1 MKTGRVF
8 FLTVIFLFFTLSG
21 NLNLGA
27 EDLSQT
33 GATGTDTTPDNS
45 KAPSQSDLKG
55 SISLEGGDIKGFIP
69 LEDTV
74 PLAGSSLTA
83 TAVSPAEGKEE
94 KAPVDKN
101 GRSPESS
108 SLTGF
113 IPRLGP
119 SRNEER
125 ISLTLR
131 SIDIIEAL
139 KFFSIKSRFNI
150 VPTQAVAGRV
160 TLSVEN
166 VPVQDVFDIM
176 LRSNNLAYEKKGDI
190 YNVMTEPEYKRLFG
204 KNFFDSRQV
213 KVFRLRYAIPDQAFG
228 MLDAV
233 KSEIG
238 RILVEPES
246 GSVMFI
252 DTPEK
257 IAEAEKTLAGLEQKN
272 AVKVFNLKYAKAR
285 DIEEQL
291 KLQLDVKKVGS
302 IKADDRTNQVIVQ
315 TLPERMENIAE
326 LINSLDKKTKAVLI
340 DIKIIKIK
348 LSDQLDK
355 GIQWEGL
362 FNLAKQYG
370 LAYLGSYPFSAMT
383 AGITNP
389 PFTPRPNVYT
399 NAVSNASVGSGGNI
413 GSYPF
418 SGTTSSLNSSA
429 KVTPGKD
436 MHIGIVGKKR
446 DFDAVVNYLNTLG
459 KSKIIASPSLAVV
472 NNQEAKI
479 HIGERRAYVTT
490 TTTTGSTTTTT
501 SEAVTF
507 VDVGVRLSVTPTIND
522 EGYITMK
529 IRPEISSVVGEI
541 NTSSNN
547 AIPII
552 DTSAAETTVIAK
564 DGATIILGGMGRE
577 ERLESSEGMP
587 FLSRIPFVGMFFKSS
602 TQRKEHVELVIML
615 TPIIFEGDK
624 FVTTQESE
632 KMPVKPAKK
641 FDVFRPEGLTP
652 QEPAV
657 FVPLKDEFISKGF
670 KAYDMQKEIKKSEI
684 PGLKPGLADERATQ
698 VFVPIKEEFA
708 PKGPKP
714 YS

>member
-1 MKTGRVF
+1 MKPGKVF
-8 FLTVIFLFFTLSG
+8 LLTVIFLFFTLKG

-27 EDLSQT
+27 EELFQA
-33 GATGTDTTPDNS
+33 GVTGTAALPANS
-45 KAPSQSDLKG
+45 KAPSQGDLKE
-55 SISLEGGDIKGFIP
+55 SLASE
-69 LEDTV
+69 
-74 PLAGSSLTA
+74 AGN
-83 TAVSPAEGKEE
+83 GIEE
-94 KAPVDKN
+94 KASADKR
-101 GRSPESS
+101 GEVKTPP

-113 IPRLGP
+113 TARLGP
-119 SRNEER
+119 SRDEDR

-139 KFFSIKSRFNI
+139 KFFSIKSGFNI

-176 LRSNNLAYEKKGDI
+176 LRSNNLAYDKKGDI
-190 YNVMTEPEYKRLFG
+190 FNVMTEPEYKRLFG

-272 AVKVFNLKYAKAR
+272 AVKVFNLKYAKAK

-389 PFTPRPNVYT
+389 VFTPRPGIYANPV
-399 NAVSNASVGSGGNI
+399 ASGTVGTGGNI

-418 SGTTSSLNSSA
+418 SGTTSSLNASA

-436 MHIGIVGKKR
+436 MHIGIIGKKR
-446 DFDAVVNYLNTLG
+446 DFDVVVNYLNTLG

-490 TTTTGSTTTTT
+490 TTTTGSTTSTV
-501 SEAVTF
+501 SEAVTY

-541 NTSSNN
+541 TTSSNN
-547 AIPII
+547 KVPII

-602 TQRKEHVELVIML
+602 TQKKEHVELVIML

-641 FDVFRPEGLTP
+641 FDVFRPEVGPLP

-657 FVPLKDEFISKGF
+657 FVPIEDEFISKGF
-670 KAYDMQKEIKKSEI
+670 KAYDRQGDALPVAGRDIKEIKKSEI
-684 PGLKPGLADERATQ
+684 LELAPGLSDERATK
-698 VFVPIKEEFA
+698 VFVPIKDEFA
-708 PKGPKP
+708 PKGAKP
-714 YS
+714 YN